1 LNWLVTSQNHKH
13 LVTAAASI
21 NAAPKSVYS
30 IIADYRTGHPRIVPD
45 TFSDMTVE
53 RGGVGDGTIIRFK
66 MRVFGRTQSFRA
78 AVTEPE
84 PGRILVETD
93 LDSNGA
99 ITTFTVNPGTA
110 SETSEVTITTELPVR
125 SGPLGALERFLIT
138 RFLRPLYVKELALL
152 AACAGE
158 RAPRDGPK

>member
-1 LNWLVTSQNHKH
+1 
-13 LVTAAASI
+13 
-21 NAAPKSVYS
+21 
-30 IIADYRTGHPRIVPD
+30 
-45 TFSDMTVE
+45 
-53 RGGVGDGTIIRFK
+53 

-99 ITTFTVNPGTA
+99 ITTFTVNPGPA
-110 SETSEVTITTELPVR
+110 PGTSDVTITTELPVR
-125 SGPLGALERFLIT
+125 SGLPGMLQRRLTT

-158 RAPRDGPK
+158 KADH

>member
-1 LNWLVTSQNHKH
+1 MKTGQDHRH
-13 LVTAAASI
+13 LVTASAHI
-21 NAAPKSVYS
+21 NAAPKSVYG

-45 TFSDMTVE
+45 AFRDLMVE
-53 RGGVGDGTIIRFK
+53 RGGVGGGTIIRFK
-66 MRVFGRTQSFRA
+66 MRVLGRTQSFRA

-99 ITTFTVNPGTA
+99 ITTFTVNPGPV
-110 SETSEVTITTELPVR
+110 SGTSDVTITTELPVR
-125 SGPLGALERFLIT
+125 SGPLGAIERFLTT

-152 AACAGE
+152 EACAGE
-158 RAPRDGPK
+158 RADQAAHGS

>member
-1 LNWLVTSQNHKH
+1 MQTSQNHRH
-13 LVTAAASI
+13 QVTAWAHI
-21 NAAPKSVYS
+21 KEAPKNVYAV
-30 IIADYRTGHPRIVPD
+30 IADYRNGHPRIVPD
-45 TFSDMTVE
+45 AFSGMTVE
-53 RGGVGDGTIIRFK
+53 RGGVGDGTIIRFR

-99 ITTFTVNPGTA
+99 VTTFTVNPGA
-110 SETSEVTITTELPVR
+110 APGTSDVIITTELPVR
-125 SGPLGALERFLIT
+125 SGPLGALERFLTT

-152 AACAGE
+152 ADCAGE
-158 RAPRDGPK
+158 KVLADGSRADI

>member
-1 LNWLVTSQNHKH
+1 M
-13 LVTAAASI
+13 
-21 NAAPKSVYS
+21 
-30 IIADYRTGHPRIVPD
+30 PD
-45 TFSDMTVE
+45 TFSDLTVE
-53 RGGVGDGTIIRFK
+53 RGGVGEGTIIRFK

-99 ITTFTVNPGTA
+99 VTTFKVNPGA
-110 SETSEVTITTELPVR
+110 VSGTSEVTITTELPVR
-125 SGPLGALERFLIT
+125 SGPLGALERLLTT

-152 AACAGE
+152 ADCAGE
-158 RAPRDGPK
+158 KADQAAYGS

>member
-1 LNWLVTSQNHKH
+1 MILEEGDMPTSQNRRHV
-13 LVTAAASI
+13 VTASAHI
-21 NAAPKSVYS
+21 DAAPKSVYG
-30 IIADYRTGHPRIVPD
+30 IVADYRTGHPRIVPD
-45 TFSDMTVE
+45 TFSDLTVE

-99 ITTFTVNPGTA
+99 ITTFTVNPGA
-110 SETSEVTITTELPVR
+110 GSGTSEVTITTELPVR
-125 SGPLGALERFLIT
+125 SGLLGAIERFLTT
-138 RFLRPLYVKELALL
+138 RFLRPLYIKELALL
-152 AACAGE
+152 AECAGE
-158 RAPRDGPK
+158 RAEH